1 MKKKKFNFRE
11 FGYDLADNI
20 SNFVGSW
27 PFIIVQ
33 SIILTIWVII
43 NVKGLANFDPYPFI
57 LLNLFLSFQAA
68 YATPMILMSS
78 NRQAETDRKRIE
90 KDTSIEKETNKLAK
104 ETVAIIDKINKT
116 LKQHDLYSEE
126 LISIKAKIEELKN
139 NDRHIIDLLEKKKH
153 KPNDNKEI

>member
-1 MKKKKFNFRE
+1 MKKKKFSLKE
-11 FGYDLADNI
+11 FGYDLADAI

-78 NRQAETDRKRIE
+78 NRQTEVDRKRIE
-90 KDTSIEKETNKLAK
+90 KEASIEKETNKLAK

-126 LISIKAKIEELKN
+126 LSSIKAKIEELKN
-139 NDRHIIDLLEKKKH
+139 NDRYIIDLLENRIKNL
-153 KPNDNKEI
+153 NDNKEI

>member
-1 MKKKKFNFRE
+1 MKKKKFSLKE
-11 FGYDLADNI
+11 FGYDLADAI

-78 NRQAETDRKRIE
+78 NRQTEVDRKRIE
-90 KDTSIEKETNKLAK
+90 K
-104 ETVAIIDKINKT
+104 
-116 LKQHDLYSEE
+116 
-126 LISIKAKIEELKN
+126 
-139 NDRHIIDLLEKKKH
+139 
-153 KPNDNKEI
+153 EIPT

>member
-1 MKKKKFNFRE
+1 MKKKKFILRE

-33 SIILTIWVII
+33 SIILTIWVIV

-78 NRQAETDRKRIE
+78 NRQAEMDRKRIE

-126 LISIKAKIEELKN
+126 LSSIKAKIEELKN
-139 NDRHIIDLLEKKKH
+139 NDRYIIDLLEKKKH

>member
-1 MKKKKFNFRE
+1 MKKKKFILRE
-11 FGYDLADNI
+11 FGYDLADHI

-33 SIILTIWVII
+33 SIILTIWVIV
-43 NVKGLANFDPYPFI
+43 NVKGLASFDPYPFI

-78 NRQAETDRKRIE
+78 NRQAEMDRKRIE

-126 LISIKAKIEELKN
+126 LSSIKAKIEELKN
-139 NDRHIIDLLEKKKH
+139 NDRYIIDLLEKKKH

>member
-1 MKKKKFNFRE
+1 MKKKKFILRE
-11 FGYDLADNI
+11 FGYDLADSI

-33 SIILTIWVII
+33 SVILTIWVIV
-43 NVKGLANFDPYPFI
+43 NVKGWTSFDPYPFI

-78 NRQAETDRKRIE
+78 NRQAEMDRKRIE
-90 KDTSIEKETNKLAK
+90 KETSIEKETNKLAK

-116 LKQHDLYSEE
+116 LKQHDLYYEE
-126 LISIKAKIEELKN
+126 LSSIKAKIEELKN
-139 NDRHIIDLLEKKKH
+139 NDRYIIDLLEKKKH

>member
-1 MKKKKFNFRE
+1 MKKKKFILRE
-11 FGYDLADNI
+11 FGYDLADRI

-33 SIILTIWVII
+33 SIILTIWVIA
-43 NVKGLANFDPYPFI
+43 NVRGLASFDPYPFI

-78 NRQAETDRKRIE
+78 NRQAEMDRKRIE

-126 LISIKAKIEELKN
+126 LSSIKAKIEELKN
-139 NDRHIIDLLEKKKH
+139 NDRYIIDLLEKKKH

>member
-1 MKKKKFNFRE
+1 MKKKKFILRE

-33 SIILTIWVII
+33 SIILTIWVIV
-43 NVKGLANFDPYPFI
+43 NVKGLASFDPYPFI

-78 NRQAETDRKRIE
+78 NRQAEMDRKRIE

-126 LISIKAKIEELKN
+126 LSSIKAKIEELKN
-139 NDRHIIDLLEKKKH
+139 NDRYIIDLLEKKKH